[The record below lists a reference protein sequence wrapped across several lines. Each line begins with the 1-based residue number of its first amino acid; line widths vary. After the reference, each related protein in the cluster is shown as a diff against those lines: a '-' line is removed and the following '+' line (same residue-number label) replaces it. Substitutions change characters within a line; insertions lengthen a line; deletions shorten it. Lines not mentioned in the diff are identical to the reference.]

1 MEKVKGRRHTRLSRK
16 HQVTIPVAVLRQARI
31 QAGDDLEIVA
41 AEDGRIVVTRAH
53 DALDDFIGD
62 LPGLSEAT
70 NLEKLRDE
78 WER

>member
-1 MEKVKGRRHTRLSRK
+1 MSGK

-31 QAGDDLEIVA
+31 RAGDDLEIVA

-53 DALDDFIGD
+53 DALDEFIGD
-62 LPGLSEAT
+62 LPGLSDAT
-70 NLEKLRDE
+70 NLQQLRDE

>member
-1 MEKVKGRRHTRLSRK
+1 MGKVKAGKHARLSSK
-16 HQVTIPVAVLRQARI
+16 HQVTIPVAILRQARI
-31 QAGDDLEIVA
+31 QAGDDLELVA

-53 DALDDFIGD
+53 DALEDFIGD